1 MKFVAFYQEFDYIN
15 KKINKKSTTTKQTK
29 IKKKHQLPEWNIKL
43 LNWQELSVILWISYF
58 SEFT

>member
-29 IKKKHQLPEWNIKL
+29 IKKKHQLPE
-43 LNWQELSVILWISYF
+43 
-58 SEFT
+58 